1 MVQILSY
8 HDLFRLLQGNP
19 TSLSR
24 AANIYQNPFNNIT
37 TLLDLYKS
45 VKENNIEVCDEEE
58 RGKVDDN
65 RPKPRLNNESLQA
78 TTKLAIDMLPSADT
92 KSLLYFIGCLPAG
105 ITAYQLKEMWGS
117 DKVIKDLPSLQ

>member
-24 AANIYQNPFNNIT
+24 AANIYQNPFNNIIS
-37 TLLDLYKS
+37 LLDLYNS

-58 RGKVDDN
+58 KGKVDDN
-65 RPKPRLNNESLQA
+65 RPKPRLNNESL
-78 TTKLAIDMLPSADT
+78 
-92 KSLLYFIGCLPAG
+92 
-105 ITAYQLKEMWGS
+105 
-117 DKVIKDLPSLQ
+117 